1 RHHDDLGNAFYRPW
15 LDREMVYT
23 GAYSPTPAA
32 SLEQAQ
38 VAKMEH
44 VARKLR
50 LSAGER
56 VIEAGCGWGALA
68 LHLARRHG
76 VRVRAFNVSSEQLAW
91 ARERASREGLGDRV
105 EFIDRDYPNGTGT
118 CDAFAAGGTP

>member
-23 GAYSPTPAA
+23 CAYFPTPAA
-32 SLEQAQ
+32 SLEDAQ

-50 LSAGER
+50 LNAGES

-76 VRVRAFNVSSEQLAW
+76 VRVRAFNVSGAQLAR
-91 ARERASREGLGDRV
+91 ARERARRGG
-105 EFIDRDYPNGTGT
+105 P
-118 CDAFAAGGTP
+118 AARGAGRRGAL